1 MQPSSRSPPAKLI
14 TSQVLNT
21 SLSSPQAAL
30 SISRGSRS
38 EPSSVLA
45 VPLSASSPPAARA
58 SKTLA
63 PRPTFGSVLRY
74 ALRPQ
79 AQGGSDVSSSYSPA
93 SGISYSSVV
102 TGSSPRSMASQGS
115 SSQSASFNDATS
127 GTARANLVRVLA
139 GIYKS
144 QMCLSRPCNVTS
156 CY

>member
-58 SKTLA
+58 SKTVA

-79 AQGGSDVSSSYSPA
+79 AQGGSDVS
-93 SGISYSSVV
+93 SSVV